1 LITSDQPT
9 AVHKHLQPTMAAL
22 SRLSLFLFLIFNF
35 SIRLVNCSGVLQFR
49 ISSFQNYD
57 SLDVHGRCCGAA
69 TSGKSSNRTC
79 SSTGCR
85 LVFRVCLK
93 QYENEINADPPCTY
107 GTHVADASDKHGS
120 LFSLLR
126 QPGSLSVT
134 GSIVT
139 FPITF
144 SWPGTLSM
152 IVEAWHVTNELFQI
166 GTANADAKLISSGQ
180 LLLRVAER
188 KTLLAGG
195 DKWTV
200 GEYNNGHSR
209 LRIQLRVVCDDH
221 YYGPHCNVFCKDK
234 DDSGGHYTCAKNGTK
249 VCLAGWQ
256 APKCKDA
263 ICKPG
268 CHPQYGSC
276 QRPGECECQSGYMGV
291 NCDQCQRYP
300 GCQHGTCNK
309 PFTCICEEG
318 WGGVYCNQDLN
329 YCTHHK
335 PCQNGATCQNTGAG
349 SYTCS
354 CPTGFSGTNCE
365 LRIETC
371 LASPCRNGGTCKQ
384 SAGNYTCNCAA
395 GFSGRHCQ
403 TSAKSCQEKPCENG
417 ATCVSAPA
425 SKNGYSCLC
434 AAGWEGT
441 NCDIE
446 RDECKLEPCLNGG
459 RCVSKFGG
467 FQCVCPM
474 GFEGKRCERNV
485 DDCTEAA
492 CLNGGT
498 CEDEVNNFRCHC
510 PPGFMG
516 TLCQINV
523 DECARRPCA
532 NGGTCLDLINDFRCL
547 CRDGYKGKD
556 CSIAVD
562 ECASN
567 PCRNGA
573 SCENV
578 AGDFVCHC
586 PACFSGKT
594 CTIRSDHCLWQASF
608 RPPSS
613 LLVYEANMS
622 PTSSTREA
630 QASPSI
636 SSSSISEIP
645 VLVGAPLVCVFIL
658 IMLVLV
664 AVLCGL
670 YRRSKQQLQGS
681 LGSSANHNNNNN
693 NSSRS
698 LAVNDDNCT
707 IKNTM
712 SLYEKQNQWNEWTLR
727 CKQSRISP
735 KLALKDNCC
744 KLKHLSNDLYGGN
757 DKLLVDNDDLS
768 TCKVANP
775 YCAISNPYETF
786 LGAHAHVRIPPRP
799 PPDYFSCQKQQ
810 AEPPAVPISPVSSEQ
825 DYKKPPAPNRTSSDN
840 NNTNNKSCA
849 PRQTDSSH
857 V

>member
-1 LITSDQPT
+1 
-9 AVHKHLQPTMAAL
+9 MAAM
-22 SRLSLFLFLIFNF
+22 SRLPLFLFLIFNF

-57 SLDVHGRCCGAA
+57 SLDVHGRCCGTT

-107 GTHVADASDKHGS
+107 GTHVADASEKHGS
-120 LFSLLR
+120 PFSLLR

-134 GSIVT
+134 GSVVT

-152 IVEAWHVTNELFQI
+152 IVEAWHVSNELFQI
-166 GTANADAKLISSGQ
+166 ETANADAKLISSGQ

-403 TSAKSCQEKPCENG
+403 TSAKSCQEQPCENG

-498 CEDEVNNFRCHC
+498 CEDDVNNFRCHC

-532 NGGTCLDLINDFRCL
+532 NGGTCLDLVNDFRCL
-547 CRDGYKGKD
+547 CKDG
-556 CSIAVD
+556 
-562 ECASN
+562 
-567 PCRNGA
+567 
-573 SCENV
+573 
-578 AGDFVCHC
+578 
-586 PACFSGKT
+586 
-594 CTIRSDHCLWQASF
+594 
-608 RPPSS
+608 
-613 LLVYEANMS
+613 M
-622 PTSSTREA
+622 SSTTSAREA
-630 QASPSI
+630 QTSPSGT
-636 SSSSISEIP
+636 SSISEIP
-645 VLVGAPLVCVFIL
+645 VLVGAPLVCVLIL
-658 IMLVLV
+658 IMLALV

-681 LGSSANHNNNNN
+681 LAASSANN
-693 NSSRS
+693 NSSGT
-698 LAVNDDNCT
+698 LAVDDSCT
-707 IKNTM
+707 IKGTM

-735 KLALKDNCC
+735 KLALKDDCC
-744 KLKHLSNDLYGGN
+744 KLKHLSNDLYGGQ
-757 DKLLVDNDDLS
+757 DKLLMDNDDLS
-768 TCKVANP
+768 TCKAVNP
-775 YCAISNPYETF
+775 Y
-786 LGAHAHVRIPPRP
+786 
-799 PPDYFSCQKQQ
+799 
-810 AEPPAVPISPVSSEQ
+810 
-825 DYKKPPAPNRTSSDN
+825 
-840 NNTNNKSCA
+840 
-849 PRQTDSSH
+849 
-857 V
+857 